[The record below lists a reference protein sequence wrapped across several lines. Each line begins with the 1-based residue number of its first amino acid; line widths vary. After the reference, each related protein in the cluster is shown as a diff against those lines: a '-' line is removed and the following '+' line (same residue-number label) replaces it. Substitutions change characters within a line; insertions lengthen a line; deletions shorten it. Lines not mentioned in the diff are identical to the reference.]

1 MKKKKTGEIEVFKAD
16 IENHLNLL
24 YADGGICAGFP
35 SPAQDYLELSIDLN
49 TELIRNPSATFF
61 GRALGNSLE
70 EAGVTEGDILIIDKS
85 LKPVNGDMCVCFL
98 DGEFTLKFIQY
109 KDNEM
114 WLVPANQAYSPI
126 RVTEDNNFLVWGV
139 VTYTIKRRKL
149 V

>member
-1 MKKKKTGEIEVFKAD
+1 MKKKNTGEIEVFKAD
-16 IENHLNLL
+16 IKNHLNLL

-49 TELIRNPSATFF
+49 TELIRNAAATFF
-61 GRALGNSLE
+61 GRAVGNSLE

-109 KDNEM
+109 KDNEI

-126 RVTEDNNFLVWGV
+126 RITEDNNFMIWGV